1 MKKNSM
7 SSRALALL
15 LALVM
20 VLSVVPA
27 GVFAANIGDLYAGDT
42 GIKNNTLGS
51 EDPINWPVKIYDYL
65 DDGIL
70 FECAQANIKDAAVA
84 SQDSYYNGIK
94 YLYGGGKNQAYVDE
108 GSDFTGT
115 AWFGDKAPW
124 KTVGFTNN
132 FTATMVTP
140 TDYVKATATTDDDS
154 FVNPRFLRITKN
166 SSSYSSAFCLK
177 NFVTTTSVRSTA
189 YIKLSSIRYMV
200 LVYKA
205 SGFSD
210 ETDLTIWLEKSS
222 GYSKPSVKIEDS
234 SKWTAKIIDI
244 AAIMGSSWSTYSSS
258 NITALYLNMPSLDS
272 TDKLDISHVAFFD
285 SEFEA
290 KQFAIDAEAFSNNP
304 GELLTLAKNITTT
317 TVNKTTLPKV
327 EKPDYILSANYR
339 YYSTTSGTAG
349 YDKITASD
357 PGTYYGLDLTS
368 KTTTN
373 GAYTTG
379 YSTDSYNSW
388 KAATNVT
395 MAYGSA
401 SSTKNYPMNQMTVTE
416 MTEDQGQKYVRLTN
430 GGGNTGR
437 NRIVLTKFWEEKA
450 ADSSAPK
457 TKDVNYLVLV
467 YRTNGLTNTNKYG
480 FWAQGNTG
488 GDTPTYYIA
497 GLADAAN
504 WTSAGATNA
513 LNFKVSEDQWT
524 YMIVDLTTTIGAKDT
539 DMGYFGKNSSKGE
552 LRRVG
557 MYLPPL
563 VSGKSLDLA
572 YVAYFPNTTVA
583 DYFGANASAY
593 MNGGKTVTSTTGNT
607 VSLSGR
613 NWSGGNNLAFGLL
626 YSSQGGGWSNGIY
639 GGSSTNTSTGYD
651 TWRIGYDMLNGYSFS
666 SNSTRQDVYGNSFTA
681 YYTAA
686 SSSTAA
692 TPSAG
697 STSNNIFYLTS
708 AADDGDS
715 SNDGFDMSKLDL
727 DGYQLLTT
735 LTQGGM
741 TAGMLEGT
749 LEDGRPVYRQE
760 AVEYVAMVLYRALTI
775 PQIDADGD
783 YNYNY
788 ITGSPSTIFGGF
800 DLNGDGKIG
809 MADLNGDNYAETNE
823 ASVDLATALRGCLGI
838 RFTLGQQRG
847 TNPALG
853 SYKQTAKK
861 NLVGEFKSVRNNIT
875 TCMDAAYFLLNSL
888 FYANSYNQLQND
900 YRYLRLEHATM
911 DNGKTAYVFDAGYS
925 TGNKYTE
932 GTTIGNDPAYE
943 ASSQSAIVYD
953 PRVTVNADGTITKGE
968 GAIYMENVNSK
979 DKFFFLSSYTTTRF
993 PFLPVTDAE
1002 GDFAG
1007 ATNSYYFYDD
1017 GVTSLTPDKGTYA
1030 DRNFNYTMACNG
1042 EFVYHEEDGLFFEFE
1057 GDDDVYLFIND
1068 QIVLDLGGA
1077 HSISNESFEVNKY
1090 VEWAREIVAAVD
1102 AKNGDY
1108 AAAGYTKDQYDRA
1121 LALDLVEGEIC
1132 RFDFYYME
1140 RHGYGANCRIVTNMI
1155 ITDPAL
1161 HTEKTASQTI
1171 DEVREDI
1178 PYGGVVD
1185 YEYPVAYYFKLTN
1198 SGNTKLYNLT
1208 FEDKDIGVKLDYTNG
1223 LTVDED
1229 INGYFVMDS
1238 TNGTLEASDLIAD
1251 VVGYERVG
1259 SGGTHNK
1266 RGPGDYVEAENGE
1279 YRYAEVKGITFKDNQ
1294 ALIKFLALLDAEG
1307 TVSGDV
1313 DAELTQNG
1321 AGLWVDGYVKISG
1334 IHFLMNDNQ
1343 VTKGYF
1349 DNTVHVTATS
1359 RSNPNDP
1366 DSEDLTSSANHRI
1379 YISGDPVYYQWAN
1392 HELYLTE
1399 KMILDDATKA
1409 AGNGTGG
1416 QLSQYADFFN
1426 AAGNDTSKIFTIL
1439 ADKNGA
1445 LMDYG
1450 DLVKWESSKEGLLVN
1465 FTEPGTQIFYLY
1477 MYLKD
1482 DTYNGEAGIQ
1492 KGEFAIVRVTVNV
1505 ADVKDST
1512 YVLDYGLK
1520 TENLDAYGELFKN
1533 DELLGGTTGI
1543 LSKLMAVSNSAPSYL
1558 NYTSNKTNYNRINFT
1573 PYIFDTNDTYRIW
1586 TYGKDNAHDGF
1597 FTMNLEIPSD
1607 GREISYNANTG
1618 GYSLTDVGTVTIHAN
1633 VPFAWDSVYLYW
1645 WYDNNVSNAAF
1656 PGQQMTRSRAGK
1668 FSLDIPADVP
1678 HVIISRPVTDAEGNV
1693 TYDQTS
1699 DLNLSM
1705 GNEAWIELSGKKNI
1719 SGKLAADVF
1728 YSMATTTMHA
1738 IVPEGWGD
1746 VYLYYWNET
1755 GVEGEDYPA
1764 WPGAKMTDPEGDG
1777 TFSLSE
1783 IPGNIT
1789 NVIVNDGQARSTG
1802 KQTNT
1807 LGVYAGREATITV
1820 KTSYQAAV
1828 TVTPAETKETF
1839 TVHAKAPES
1848 WGSNIYLYYWDAS
1861 GNNFNNGWPGPLL
1874 TEKDEEGFYILDIP
1888 NTAANVII
1896 NNGSGT
1902 QTNDLAVES
1911 GREVWV
1917 TANEDRT
1924 GTKEYRDEV
1933 PVTVTVPADWGNI
1946 YLYYFNENGVEGE
1959 DYPAWPG
1966 TLLTAETGE
1975 YAMMVPGGMTG
1986 IIINDGSARDEGKQT
2001 TQINVTAG
2009 GTLAIAVSENC
2020 PTVANV
2026 NSTPTTA
2033 ESYTVTVTVDESWGE
2048 DINLHYWTDGGDST
2062 AWPGEPM
2069 TKNEDGT
2076 FTLTIPSSF
2085 NKVIV
2090 NNGTVQTGDLSVI
2103 AGKDVN
2109 LTVDANGG
2117 VAFEYQGTYTVNV
2130 TVPASWGSNI
2140 NLYCFNEDMGLNNGW
2155 PGAAMTRNDDGTFTV
2170 QVPDYATKVIVN
2182 NIADGKGLQT
2192 GDLWLGASTGASV
2205 DVWEYYEAEVSYTT
2219 ETVTVHVAV
2228 PDSWVTNGESIHLYC
2243 WDSNNDKIEEWP
2255 GILMTK
2261 GEDGWYTAQMPD
2273 TFTNVI
2279 INNGSKQTINLTVRT
2294 GLEPWVMIN
2303 DATVVEDNNTRYT
2316 ASVGNG
2322 NSAEEEGF
2330 FFTPVNFMDTEYN
2343 LWMAITVHS
2352 TKKSDGTAFGPTALG
2367 NSVDVHNEVQLYK
2380 KITVLPANV
2389 VYYEDDFVGISY
2401 DKNTDNSFSYLGGGS
2416 GSLKQSVDQDM
2427 EYGQDPYY
2435 QGAANDYYSGNSL
2448 TQIKVNSA
2456 DAAATFTFSGTGFEV
2471 IGRTNATD
2479 SGMMKVQV
2487 YNAADYAKY
2496 KAGAL
2501 TSIEPYMTV
2510 PVINEYDNGADGGKD
2525 SIEQVPVVRVTSITK
2540 LLKNEDGT
2548 YAKDENG
2555 KYQYETLGYGTY
2567 TVVISGM
2574 PIYHFCGAKI
2584 NGQVVQAATCVT
2596 GGTAVST
2603 CSGCGETWN
2612 YTLPASGH
2620 NYLDGKCQSCG
2631 QSAPCVHSYEN
2642 GACKTCGVSE
2652 TCKHNYQL
2660 TATQTAP
2667 SCVDCGVGT
2676 YTCSA
2681 CGHSYTDVIKPTGH
2695 SYTDTAEKKSPAGYT
2710 YKALICAKCDDPM
2723 VPVGNHYNGITG
2735 TEDAYLY
2742 IDGVRIF
2749 QPYNSGSSD
2758 LYRPVESGAAFTE
2771 IRNMIVGKQMFVI
2784 STSVSESF
2792 DSNTNKSTVK
2802 ISGGMNTW
2810 TENRI
2815 GMDSDGNSWS
2825 GNTVGKVAEYLFAG
2839 PNNEVYL
2846 AAGQDNPSALA
2857 FYVKETI
2864 AGEGNVQ
2871 IAVRGIDNGGF
2882 FGNDRTGLNA
2892 TLMLGV
2898 VTEEGNLGWMPLAEV
2913 VSGTEQYYT
2922 IPYAKCPYDSTNGR
2936 YQVVLQV
2943 VNSSGT
2949 DVTGMVSFSSLKTNG
2964 VTIPALSGENYELTY
2979 SYDSGS
2985 LVDPITGETMDSSE
2999 YVNFAMISKQMRSN
3013 VLVLDESTGSDNTGS
3028 DDTGSE
3034 DTGSDDTGSDDTG
3047 SDDTGSED
3055 TGSDD
3060 TGSED
3065 TGSDDTGSDDT
3076 GSNDTGSNDT
3086 GSEDTGSND
3095 TGSGDTGSDDTGSN
3109 DTGSNEGTP
3118 GTGDVSIMG
3127 ILFVMIAALMAVVM
3141 LLPKKLNRA

>member
-20 VLSVVPA
+20 VLSLVPA
-27 GVFAANIGDLYAGDT
+27 GVFAANVGDLYAGDT
-42 GIKNNTLGS
+42 GIQNNTLGS

-70 FECAQANIKDAAVA
+70 FECAQANITDAAVA
-84 SQDSYYNGIK
+84 RQDSYYYGIK
-94 YLYGGGKNQAYVDE
+94 YLYGGGKTQPHVDE

-115 AWFGDKAPW
+115 AWFGTKAPW

-132 FTATMVTP
+132 FTATTVTP

-177 NFVTTTSVRSTA
+177 NFTTTTSTRSTA
-189 YIKLSSIRYMV
+189 YIKLSGMRYMV

-222 GYSKPSVKIEDS
+222 GYSKPSVTIEDS
-234 SKWTAKIIDI
+234 TTWTAKIIDI
-244 AAIMGSSWSTYSSS
+244 AAILGSSAWSTYSSS

-272 TDKLDISHVAFFD
+272 TDKLDVSHVAFFD
-285 SEFEA
+285 TEFEA

-304 GELLTLAKNITTT
+304 GELLTLTKEITTT
-317 TVNKTTLPKV
+317 TVNKTTLPRV

-339 YYSTTSGTAG
+339 YYTTDSNAEG
-349 YDKITASD
+349 YDKTNPANDGI
-357 PGTYYGLDLTS
+357 YYGLDF
-368 KTTTN
+368 TTKSTAN
-373 GAYTTG
+373 GAYTNG
-379 YSTDSYNSW
+379 YVSDTYKSW
-388 KAATNVT
+388 SQNLTLSLP
-395 MAYGSA
+395 YGSVT
-401 SSTKNYPMNQMTVTE
+401 STENFTMTAMKVTE
-416 MTEDQGQKYVRLTN
+416 MNDDGRLYVNLSN
-430 GGGNTGR
+430 ADGNTGR
-437 NRIVLTKFWEEKA
+437 NQIVLTKFR
-450 ADSSAPK
+450 DDQSAHNQSPY
-457 TKDVNYLVLV
+457 TKNVNYAVLV
-467 YRTNGLTNTNKYG
+467 YRTHGLTTSNKYG
-480 FWAQGNTG
+480 FWGQGSDG
-488 GDTPTYYIA
+488 GSTYWRVA
-497 GLADAAN
+497 LTDDEAN
-504 WTSAGATNA
+504 WTNNSYTNPQS
-513 LNFKVSEDQWT
+513 FVVSEDLWT
-524 YMIVDLTTTIGAKDT
+524 YIVVDLTTV
-539 DMGYFGKNSSKGE
+539 MGKNDSSDMAAMTRLKR
-552 LRRVG
+552 LG

-563 VSGKSLDLA
+563 INGKSLDLA
-572 YVAYFPNTTVA
+572 YVAYFRNETVA
-583 DYFGANASAY
+583 DYFGSNAAAY

-607 VSLSGR
+607 VSLSNR
-613 NWSGGNNLAFGLL
+613 QWMGGNNLSFGLL
-626 YSSQGGGWSNGIY
+626 YASQGGQWLPLSGSGSSSVGGINGS
-639 GGSSTNTSTGYD
+639 SSTNTSNGYD
-651 TWRIGYDMLNGYSFS
+651 SFRIGYDMTKGYSS
-666 SNSTRQDVYGNSFTA
+666 KANTNRRDIYGNAYTA
-681 YYTAA
+681 YYTVA
-686 SSSTAA
+686 SSSTAS
-692 TPSAG
+692 TPGADTR
-697 STSNNIFYLTS
+697 TSNIFYVS
-708 AADDGDS
+708 PSADDGDS
-715 SNDGFDMSKLDL
+715 SNGGFDMSKLDL

-741 TAGMLEGT
+741 TAGLLEGT

-760 AVEYVAMVLYRALTI
+760 AVEYVAMVLYSALTI

-788 ITGSPSTIFGGF
+788 VTGTPSSLFGGF
-800 DLNGDGKIG
+800 DLNGDGKYG
-809 MADLNGDNYAETNE
+809 WADLNGDNYAETDEN
-823 ASVDLATALRGCLGI
+823 SVDLATALRGCLGI

-853 SYKQTAKK
+853 SYNQSAKK
-861 NLVGEFKSVRNNIT
+861 NLVGEFKTVRNNIT

-888 FYANSYNQLQND
+888 YYAGSYNQLQDD

-932 GTTIGNDPAYE
+932 GTVIGNDPSYE

-968 GAIYMENVNSK
+968 GAIFMENVNSK
-979 DKFFFLSSYTTTRF
+979 DKFYFLSSSTTTRF

-1007 ATNSYYFYDD
+1007 ATTPYYFYDD

-1030 DRNFNYTMACNG
+1030 DRNFNYAMACNG
-1042 EFVYHEEDGLFFEFE
+1042 EFVYHEDDGLFFEFE

-1090 VEWAREIVAAVD
+1090 VEWARDVVAAVD
-1102 AKNGDY
+1102 AKKGDY
-1108 AAAGYTKDQYDRA
+1108 AAAGYTEAQYNRA

-1132 RFDFYYME
+1132 QFDFYYME
-1140 RHGYGANCRIVTNMI
+1140 RHGYGANCRIVTNMR

-1185 YEYPVAYYFKLTN
+1185 YEYPVAYYFKMTN

-1208 FEDKDIGVKLDYTNG
+1208 FEDKDIGVKLDYVNG

-1229 INGYFVMDS
+1229 INGYFVLDS
-1238 TNGTLEASDLIAD
+1238 TNGTLEASDLTAD

-1266 RGPGDYVEAENGE
+1266 RGPGDYVEAEDGE
-1279 YRYAEVKGITFKDNQ
+1279 YRYAEVKGITFADNQ
-1294 ALIKFLALLDAEG
+1294 ALINFLALLDAEG
-1307 TVSGDV
+1307 TASGDV

-1321 AGLWVDGYVKISG
+1321 AGLWVDGYVTISG
-1334 IHFLMNDNQ
+1334 IHFVMNDDQ
-1343 VTKGYF
+1343 VKAGYF

-1366 DSEDLTSSANHRI
+1366 ESEDLVSFANHRI
-1379 YISGDPVYYQWAN
+1379 YISGDPVYYQWAG
-1392 HELYLTE
+1392 HELYLTH
-1399 KMILDDATKA
+1399 KMVLDDATRA

-1416 QLSQYADFFN
+1416 QLSQYADFFK
-1426 AAGNDTSKIFTIL
+1426 AAGNDVTKINTIL
-1439 ADKNGA
+1439 ADKNGTA
-1445 LMDYG
+1445 FNYG

-1465 FTEPGTQIFYLY
+1465 FTEPGTQAFYLY
-1477 MYLKD
+1477 MSLKD
-1482 DTYNGEAGIQ
+1482 DNYNGEAGIQ

-1533 DELLGGTTGI
+1533 DELLGSTTGI
-1543 LSKLMAVSNSAPSYL
+1543 LAKLMAVSDTAPSYL
-1558 NYTSNKTNYNRINFT
+1558 DYTSNKTDYNRINFT

-1586 TYGKDNAHDGF
+1586 TYGKDKAHDGF
-1597 FTMNLEIPSD
+1597 YTMNLEVPGD

-1618 GYSLTDVGTVTIHAN
+1618 SYSLTDVGTVTIHAN
-1633 VPFAWDSVYLYW
+1633 APFPWDSLYLYW

-1693 TYDQTS
+1693 TYEQTS

-1719 SGKLAADVF
+1719 SGNLAADVF

-1764 WPGAKMTDPEGDG
+1764 WPGARMTDPEGDG
-1777 TFSLSE
+1777 VFSLSE

-1789 NVIVNDGQARSTG
+1789 HVIVNDGQARSTG

-1820 KTSYQAAV
+1820 KTSYQASVNVIA
-1828 TVTPAETKETF
+1828 AETKETF

-1848 WGSNIYLYYWDAS
+1848 WGNSIYLYYWDA
-1861 GNNFNNGWPGPLL
+1861 NDQNFNNPWPGTLL

-1888 NTAANVII
+1888 ATAAYVII
-1896 NNGSGT
+1896 NNNNGT
-1902 QTNDLAVES
+1902 QTANLAVDS

-1917 TANEDRT
+1917 TANEDRSA
-1924 GTKEYRDEV
+1924 TKEYRDTI

-1946 YLYYFNENGVEGE
+1946 YLYYFNETGVEGE

-1975 YAMMVPGGMTG
+1975 YAMMVPGSMTG
-1986 IIINDGSARDEGKQT
+1986 IIINNGFARDEGKQT
-2001 TQINVTAG
+2001 SQINVTAG
-2009 GTLAIAVSENC
+2009 GSMAISVTENC
-2020 PTVANV
+2020 PAVANV

-2048 DINLHYWTDGGDST
+2048 NINLYYWNDGGDSA
-2062 AWPGEPM
+2062 AWPGDPM

-2090 NNGTVQTGDLSVI
+2090 NNGSVQTGDLSVI
-2103 AGKDVN
+2103 AGKNVN
-2109 LTVDANGG
+2109 MTVDANGG
-2117 VAFEYQGTYTVNV
+2117 VAFDYPGTYTVNV
-2130 TVPASWGSNI
+2130 TVPASWGTNI
-2140 NLYCFNEDMGLNNGW
+2140 NLYCFNEELGLNNSW

-2170 QVPDYATKVIVN
+2170 QVPNYTTKVIVN
-2182 NIADGKGLQT
+2182 NIVDGKGLQT
-2192 GDLWLGASTGASV
+2192 ADLWLGTSTGATI
-2205 DVWEYYEAEVSYTT
+2205 DVWEYYEADVSYTT
-2219 ETVTVHVAV
+2219 ETVTVHAAV
-2228 PDSWVTNGESIHLYC
+2228 PNSWVTNGESIHLYC
-2243 WDSNNDKIEEWP
+2243 WDSNNDKVEEWP

-2294 GLEPWVMIN
+2294 GLEPWIMIN

-2367 NSVDVHNEVQLYK
+2367 NSIDVHNEVQLYK

-2401 DKNTDNSFSYLGGGS
+2401 EKNTDNSFSYLGGGS

-2435 QGAANDYYSGNSL
+2435 QGAANEQYSGNSL

-2456 DAAATFTFSGTGFEV
+2456 DATATFTFSGTGFEV

-2496 KAGAL
+2496 KAGEL

-2510 PVINEYDNGADGGKD
+2510 PVINEYDNGADGGSD
-2525 SIEQVPVVRVTSITK
+2525 SIEQVPVVRVSSITK

-2548 YAKDENG
+2548 YVKDKNG

-2584 NGQVVQAATCVT
+2584 NAQVVQAATCVT

-2612 YTLPASGH
+2612 YTLAARGH
-2620 NYLDGKCQSCG
+2620 SYLDGKCQTCG

-2642 GACKTCGVSE
+2642 GICKTCGVSE
-2652 TCKHNYQL
+2652 TCKHDYQL

-2667 SCVDCGVGT
+2667 TCVDCGMGT

-2723 VPVGNHYNGITG
+2723 VPAGNHYNGITG
-2735 TEDAYLY
+2735 TEEAYLY

-2771 IRNMIVGKQMFVI
+2771 IRNMITGKQMFVI

-2792 DSNTNKSTVK
+2792 DSDTNKSTIK

-2815 GMDSDGNSWS
+2815 GMDSAGNSWS
-2825 GNTVGKVAEYLFAG
+2825 GNTVSEIAEYLYAG

-2846 AAGQDNPSALA
+2846 AAGQNNPSALA
-2857 FYVKETI
+2857 FYVKETV
-2864 AGEGNVQ
+2864 AGKGDVQ
-2871 IAVRGIDNGGF
+2871 IAVRGIDNGSF
-2882 FGNDRTGLNA
+2882 FGNDRTSLNA

-2898 VTEEGNLGWMPLAEV
+2898 VTEDGNFGWMPLAEV

-2936 YQVVLQV
+2936 YQVILQV
-2943 VNSSGT
+2943 VNTSGT

-2964 VTIPALSGENYELTY
+2964 VTIPTLSGDNYELTY
-2979 SYDSGS
+2979 SYDSS
-2985 LVDPITGETMDSSE
+2985 NLIDPITGETVDSSE
-2999 YVNFAMISKQMRSN
+2999 YVNFAMISKQMRSSVI
-3013 VLVLDESTGSDNTGS
+3013 VLNTDTGSNDTGSDNTGSDNIGSDDTGSNDTGSDNTGSDDTGSDNIGSDDTGSDNTGS

-3034 DTGSDDTGSDDTG
+3034 
-3047 SDDTGSED
+3047 
-3055 TGSDD
+3055 
-3060 TGSED
+3060 
-3065 TGSDDTGSDDT
+3065 
-3076 GSNDTGSNDT
+3076 
-3086 GSEDTGSND
+3086 
-3095 TGSGDTGSDDTGSN
+3095 
-3109 DTGSNEGTP
+3109 EGTP
-3118 GTGDVSIMG
+3118 ATGDFSIMG